1 MKNLFLLLFLT
12 ISALS
17 SEGQEIPQPLK
28 DVNQDDLGNV
38 TDAFQEH
45 FFEAL
50 KQKGIENYEKAILQL
65 QECLKIDDQKA
76 VVYFELGRNY
86 RELENY
92 EESISNLKKA
102 HELEPQKE
110 AVLNYLFQT
119 YGMTEDYAGAI
130 ETLKKLIPLDPQY
143 KEDLANLYLL
153 NEEYDKALETLD
165 ELDAKY
171 GSNSYRTSLRRQ
183 IYART
188 NNTEA
193 QVQNLQESIANNP
206 DTEQNYLNLIY
217 VYSEQGN
224 EEEAFNV
231 ARELLKINPGS
242 TLAHL
247 ALYKFYL
254 NKENPEAAIVSMN
267 IVFES
272 EEIDAETKFKVLN
285 DFLNY
290 VQENQQYEDQLIT
303 AAAKLKE
310 WENAPKIY
318 EQLGEYYLKKG
329 NKENALKF
337 FELGIHENPGNFQ
350 LVKNTLILQLDFA
363 QFEEAKE
370 LSESSLEIFPTQP
383 LLYLFHGVALNGL
396 SDFQN
401 AEEKLKEGLDY
412 LIEDLE
418 MEKDFYLQLALS
430 YEGLNDRSKAEEF
443 RRKAENLKKGIN

>member
-1 MKNLFLLLFLT
+1 MKNLILIFFLMV
-12 ISALS
+12 SALS
-17 SEGQEIPQPLK
+17 SEGQEITQPLK

-50 KQKGIENYEKAILQL
+50 KQKGIENYEKAIAEL
-65 QECLKIDDQKA
+65 QECLKIDDSKA

-92 EESISNLKKA
+92 DAAISSLKKA
-102 HELEPQKE
+102 HGLEPQKE
-110 AVLNYLFQT
+110 EILNYLFQT

-130 ETLKKLIPLDPQY
+130 ETLKKLIPIDSKY

-153 NEEYDKALETLD
+153 NEEYDKALSTLD

-193 QVQNLQESIANNP
+193 QVQNLKESISSNP
-206 DTEQNYLNLIY
+206 EAEQNYLNLIY
-217 VYSEQGN
+217 IYSEQGN
-224 EEEAFNV
+224 EEEAFKT
-231 ARELLKINPGS
+231 AQELLKTNPGS
-242 TLAHL
+242 SLAHL

-254 NKENPEAAIVSMN
+254 NKDNPEAAIASMD

-290 VQENQQYEDQLIT
+290 VQENEQYEEQLIK
-303 AAAKLKE
+303 AAGKLRE
-310 WENAPKIY
+310 WENAPKLY

-329 NKENALKF
+329 NKENALQF
-337 FELGIHENPGNFQ
+337 FELGLKEEPANFQ
-350 LVKNTLILQLDFA
+350 LVKNTLILQLDFSK
-363 QFEEAKE
+363 FESARN
-370 LSESSLEIFPTQP
+370 LSEKSLEVFPTQP
-383 LLYLFHGVALNGL
+383 LLYLFNGVALNQL
-396 SDFQN
+396 SEFQN
-401 AEEKLKEGLDY
+401 AESKLKEGLDY
-412 LIEDLE
+412 LIDDRE
-418 MEKDFYLQLALS
+418 MERDFYLQLAIS
-430 YEGLNDRSKAEEF
+430 YEGMNDGSKAEEF
-443 RRKAENLKKGIN
+443 RKKAENLKEID